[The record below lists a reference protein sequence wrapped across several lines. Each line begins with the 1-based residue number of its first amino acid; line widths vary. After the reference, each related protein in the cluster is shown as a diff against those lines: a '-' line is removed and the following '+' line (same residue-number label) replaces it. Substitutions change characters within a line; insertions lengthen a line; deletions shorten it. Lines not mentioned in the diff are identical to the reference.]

1 MMLTTRITL
10 LVALAVV
17 FSGCKQVSREQ
28 EMKVLLGEANDLV
41 KQQTEVTGRWVDEFV
56 TVFTAENRRQFP
68 ANRDFL
74 KSHAEKI
81 VQLLDESSS
90 LGSKVAEKY
99 EQAARLSSYDQQR
112 RGLARFASSFR
123 KSVEVDELFKS
134 QLKIV
139 SDDTIVDAK
148 TFNEKFL
155 QSGQLIAQKKR
166 ESEDD
171 VAEGRRLL
179 KW

>member
-1 MMLTTRITL
+1 MLSKRIAL
-10 LVALAVV
+10 LVALAIV
-17 FSGCKQVSREQ
+17 FVGCKQGPRELQ
-28 EMKVLLGEANDLV
+28 VKVLLREANALL
-41 KQQTEVTGRWVDEFV
+41 KQQSEVTDRWVNDFV

-68 ANRDFL
+68 ANRAFL
-74 KSHAEKI
+74 QSHAEKI
-81 VQLLDESSS
+81 LQLLDESTS
-90 LGSKVAEKY
+90 LGNRVAEKY
-99 EQAARLSSYDQQR
+99 EQAARLSSDDQQR

-134 QLKIV
+134 QIKIV

-148 TFNEKFL
+148 TLNEKFL
-155 QSGQLIAQKKR
+155 HSGQLIAQKKR